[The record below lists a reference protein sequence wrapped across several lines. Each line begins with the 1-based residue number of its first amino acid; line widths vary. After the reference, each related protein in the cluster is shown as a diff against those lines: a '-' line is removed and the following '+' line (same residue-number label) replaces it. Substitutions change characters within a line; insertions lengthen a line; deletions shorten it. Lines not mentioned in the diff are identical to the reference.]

1 MMHIE
6 PDGARIILEFM
17 FDGLTVI
24 GIVVFLAVAIRVC
37 HGLYKVVRKPV
48 PKPRGL

>member
-6 PDGARIILEFM
+6 PDGAGIILEFM

-24 GIVVFLAVAIRVC
+24 GIVFLAVAIRVC
-37 HGLYKVVRKPV
+37 HGLYKAVRKPV